1 MAKLTGTADATAVTV
16 GLLKGWLL
24 PKPGENKKARGTAL
38 VVAGS
43 RQTPGAVV
51 RANRLN
57 A

>member
-1 MAKLTGTADATAVTV
+1 MTGTADATAVTV